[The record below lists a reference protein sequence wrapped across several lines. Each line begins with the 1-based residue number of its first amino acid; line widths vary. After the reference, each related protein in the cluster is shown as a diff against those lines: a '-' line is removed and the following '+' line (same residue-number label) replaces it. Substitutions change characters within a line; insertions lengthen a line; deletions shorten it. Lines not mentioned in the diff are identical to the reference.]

1 MRVSGLRPVTV
12 ALTRL
17 SYRDRENR
25 LNPADV
31 HLSNWRPDRPAAG
44 VRASGSSARRSLDV
58 TRQSLVIAPAA
69 APGTASGSSLW

>member
-1 MRVSGLRPVTV
+1 MDRDTLVRSTVNSNQVSTCESQGLRPVTV

-44 VRASGSSARRSLDV
+44 VRASG
-58 TRQSLVIAPAA
+58 
-69 APGTASGSSLW
+69 